1 LGFCRNGGLL
11 RGIQK
16 KQPGN
21 RTEKTKK
28 RWAVPLCFPLL
39 LPSLPDSIEE
49 QADRSEHPL
58 RSTRYMKSGSAKRER
73 TKKLQEKQPDREEGR
88 DERGSWREVR

>member
-1 LGFCRNGGLL
+1 VGSSAGSKRSN
-11 RGIQK
+11 QE
-16 KQPGN
+16 
-21 RTEKTKK
+21 TEPKRLKK